1 MSPEPPSGA
10 ASGSGT
16 FPKEG
21 GPPGAGAAE
30 KSSLL
35 PKMLPDPRGDF
46 SPSPPSR
53 PALPHERTR
62 WKPVGR
68 RPGTCHPRPRSWA
81 GDDRE
86 RMGAGPAQPL
96 PVPARQGLR
105 LTTLRPPPGCTQGS
119 GGSPGAR
126 PGAGRAQWPW
136 APRSPK
142 SPARPDCSRGPSQP
156 DRECGGSACS
166 HVLSPAARLC
176 LQVSVK
182 CACAGVHGGVSV
194 SVCQR
199 VQYVNVQVC
208 EDVLCVS
215 VSV

>member
-35 PKMLPDPRGDF
+35 PKMPPDPRGDF

-53 PALPHERTR
+53 PALPRERTR

-68 RPGTCHPRPRSWA
+68 RPGTRHPRPRSWA

-86 RMGAGPAQPL
+86 RTGAGPARPL
-96 PVPARQGLR
+96 PVPAQRGPR
-105 LTTLRPPPGCTQGS
+105 PATLCPPPGCTRGS

-142 SPARPDCSRGPSQP
+142 SPARPTVPVARPSLTASAGVSLQPRPLTCGPLLSAGVRKVRVCRGAWGG
-156 DRECGGSACS
+156 ECERVSAC
-166 HVLSPAARLC
+166 A
-176 LQVSVK
+176 
-182 CACAGVHGGVSV
+182 
-194 SVCQR
+194 
-199 VQYVNVQVC
+199 VC
-208 EDVLCVS
+208 ERAS
-215 VSV
+215 V